1 LFNLMQLHAAVK
13 GPVQE
18 LIDAI
23 EELIEDLTTDLQE
36 LDFNFQQRTNEH
48 NALVI
53 ALEQDIRDAESD
65 VARMD
70 DTINE
75 LLIPRRSQIK
85 TRIAAITDNMDFNR
99 KTLAEDTLLRE
110 QEHADYE
117 LQIEE
122 FNEAIAAV
130 DEALALL
137 QSLSNPSASLIQ
149 IRNFSAA
156 VNRISMKS
164 WNRVRNG
171 PIVKALVQL
180 ALKQNFSDQG
190 VLGQIV
196 GALNEFRND
205 IVDAVNAATLAESE
219 AQADYEARVVQLDLE
234 YAEFQA
240 QLNDANIDLT
250 ATIEKIEECTDFLN
264 QRELDRKQYV
274 AQLNLENETYVQE
287 TEIYT
292 DLKNEYLRELAVSEQ
307 AHTLVTSAEFGDS
320 VNFK

>member
-1 LFNLMQLHAAVK
+1 MLNFVQLHTAVK
-13 GPVQE
+13 GPIDE
-18 LIDAI
+18 LLAAI
-23 EELIEDLTTDLQE
+23 EELIEDLNNDLQE
-36 LDFNFQQRTNEH
+36 LEFDFQTRTNEH
-48 NALVI
+48 NAMVV

-65 VARMD
+65 IARMD

-85 TRIAAITDNMDFNR
+85 ARIAAITDNMDFNR
-99 KTLAEDTLLRE
+99 QTLAEETLVRE
-110 QEHADYE
+110 QDHEAYE

-137 QSLSNPSASLIQ
+137 STLSNPSLMQ
-149 IRNFSAA
+149 IKKFKSTIS
-156 VNRISMKS
+156 RISKKTFS
-164 WNRVRNG
+164 NVKQG
-171 PIVKALVQL
+171 PMIQALLQL
-180 ALKQNFSDQG
+180 ALNQNFSDQG

-196 GALNEFRND
+196 NALNEFRNEV
-205 IVDAVNAATLAESE
+205 VDAVNAATLAESE
-219 AQADYEARVVQLDLE
+219 AQAEYEERVVQLDLE

-240 QLNDANIDLT
+240 QVNDANIDLT
-250 ATIEKIEECTDFLN
+250 ATIEKIDECTAFLN

-292 DLKNEYLRELAVSEQ
+292 DLKNEYLHELAVSEQ
-307 AHTLVTSAEFGDS
+307 AFNLVNNADFGSS
-320 VNFK
+320 VDFGF